1 MTEPIAY
8 LNGRFVPVS
17 QAVIPVHDAGFV
29 QGVTVAEQLRTFRG
43 RLFRL
48 QQHLQRLHHSLEI
61 VGVDPRLSCAE
72 LAEIANELAARNHA
86 LLHRDDDLGLAMFV
100 TPGAYPTFLPEGSPA
115 PTVGMHTVPL
125 SFRLWSE
132 IYERGQSLIVSDV
145 RQVPPA
151 CWPPELKCRSR
162 MHYYLAD
169 RQARLV
175 ETGARALLLDLD
187 GYVSES
193 ATANVV
199 VYYEK
204 SGLISPPP
212 EKILP
217 GISIAVLKE
226 LAQNLDIRFS
236 NRELTVEDVA
246 KADEVFLTSTS
257 PCLLP
262 VVRLN
267 GSAIGCGFP
276 GNVFQ
281 RLLSAWSEL
290 VGVDIKQ
297 QAARFS
303 RRS

>member
-1 MTEPIAY
+1 MTEPLAY
-8 LNGRFVPVS
+8 LNGRFIAAS
-17 QAVIPVHDAGFV
+17 QAVIPVYDAGFV

-48 QQHLQRLHHSLEI
+48 DQHLQRLRHSLEI
-61 VGVDPRLSCAE
+61 VGVDPQLAPAE
-72 LAEIANELAARNHA
+72 LAEIATELAARNHA
-86 LLHRDDDLGLAMFV
+86 LLHQNDDLGLAMFV
-100 TPGAYPTFLPEGSPA
+100 TPGAYPAFVPDGAPG
-115 PTVGMHTVPL
+115 PTVCMHTVPL
-125 SFRLWSE
+125 SFQLWSE

-145 RQVPPA
+145 RQIPPA

-175 ETGARALLLDLD
+175 ERGARALLLDLD

-193 ATANVV
+193 STANVV
-199 VYYEK
+199 AYSEN
-204 SGLISPPP
+204 SGLVSPPP

-226 LAQNLDIRFS
+226 LAANLGIRFS

-246 KADEVFLTSTS
+246 HADEVFLTSTS

-262 VVRLN
+262 VVRLD
-267 GSAIGCGFP
+267 GSPIGRGVP
-276 GNVFQ
+276 GDNFQ

-290 VGVDIKQ
+290 VGVEIKK

-303 RRS
+303 RR